1 MNILLKHI
9 YKDPVLSAAFVLA
22 LVSCFFVLP
31 SGDYIAYLDLHV
43 LSLLLSLMLVV
54 AGLQKAGLFDVVT
67 RKLLG
72 LVHSVRILA
81 IVLICLCFFCS
92 MLITNDVALITF
104 VPLAILILEQTGQQK
119 YMIPVIVLQTIA
131 ANLGSMFT
139 PLGNPQNLYLY
150 ALSGLSLG
158 EFMGIMGIPTVI
170 SFLLLL
176 LFALRFP
183 AEEIEPQKQ
192 DVKMQGVLGWCILF
206 VVCLLCVLHIIH
218 YGVMLAVVLGYVII
232 KDRTLLK
239 KADYG
244 LLLTFIFFFVFI
256 GNIKNIPEINVFL
269 NQLITGRDMPMGIL
283 LSQVISNV
291 PAAMLLSG
299 FSQDFSALLLGVNL
313 GGLGILIASMASL
326 ISYKFYEAVDGAKM
340 GKYMLTFTV
349 YNVIF
354 LAILWIC
361 TALFYVV

>member
-1 MNILLKHI
+1 MNILLKHV

-67 RKLLG
+67 RKLLDM
-72 LVHSVRILA
+72 VHSVRILA

-158 EFMGIMGIPTVI
+158 EFMGIMGIPTAI
-170 SFLLLL
+170 SFLLLNQ
-176 LFALRFP
+176 FALRFP

-192 DVKMQGVLGWCILF
+192 DVKMQGILGWCILF

-218 YGVMLAVVLGYVII
+218 YSVMLAVVLVYVII

-244 LLLTFIFFFVFI
+244 LLLTFMFFFVFI

-269 NQLITGRDMPMGIL
+269 NQLITGREMTMGIL

-299 FSQDFSALLLGVNL
+299 FSQDFSALLLGVYL
-313 GGLGILIASMASL
+313 GGLGIIIASMASL